1 MQNDA
6 GDPGRNGV
14 KQKVINPW
22 TWQDPFAFV
31 QGKEIS
37 GHSRVLF
44 IAGQASVD
52 ADGKLL
58 HPDDMRAQMGQALDN
73 LETVLRAAGMDLS
86 NVVRLSYFTTDVD
99 RFFKEHDVIIDRLNK
114 AGCKS
119 VGSLLGVSRLAF
131 PGLLVEMEATAVS

>member
-1 MQNDA
+1 
-6 GDPGRNGV
+6 V
-14 KQKVINPW
+14 KQKIINPW
-22 TWQDPFAFV
+22 TWQEPFAFV

-37 GHSRVLF
+37 GHKRVLF

-52 ADGKLL
+52 ANGKLL
-58 HPDDMRAQMGQALDN
+58 HDGDMRGQMNQALDN
-73 LETVLRAAGMDLS
+73 LEAVLRGADMDLS

-99 RFFKEHDVIIDRLNK
+99 RFFKEHEVIIGRLNK

-131 PGLLVEMEATAVS
+131 PGLLIEMEATAAA

>member
-1 MQNDA
+1 M
-6 GDPGRNGV
+6 
-14 KQKVINPW
+14 KQKIVNPW
-22 TWQDPFAFV
+22 KWQEPFAFV
-31 QGKEIS
+31 QGKEVS
-37 GHSRVLF
+37 GHERVLF

-58 HPDDMRAQMGQALDN
+58 HPDDMRAQMAQALDN
-73 LETVLRAAGMDLS
+73 LESVLRAADMTLA

-99 RFFKEHDVIIDRLNK
+99 RFFEAHSVIIERLDK

-131 PGLLVEMEATAVS
+131 PGLLIEMEATAVA

>member
-1 MQNDA
+1 M
-6 GDPGRNGV
+6 
-14 KQKVINPW
+14 KQKIINPW
-22 TWQDPFAFV
+22 TWQEPFAFV

-37 GHSRVLF
+37 GHERVLF

-58 HPDDMRAQMGQALDN
+58 HEGDMRGQMNQALDN
-73 LETVLRAAGMDLS
+73 LEAVLRGAGMDLS

-131 PGLLVEMEATAVS
+131 PGLLIEMEATAAA